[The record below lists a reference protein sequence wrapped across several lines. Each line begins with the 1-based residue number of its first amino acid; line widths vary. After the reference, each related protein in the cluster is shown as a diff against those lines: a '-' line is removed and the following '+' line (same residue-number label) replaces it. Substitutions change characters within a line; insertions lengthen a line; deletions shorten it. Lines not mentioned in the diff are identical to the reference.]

1 MARRSYEPAAP
12 KPYGF
17 VRVDP
22 LRDEDRE
29 HPAGHHRY
37 KDGTVSG
44 TLQGSIHVLSPV
56 HVASGTLEMQRD
68 PDVPLYKAHVRSGGQ
83 VVIPGST
90 LKGAVRSVVEA
101 ISASCVRITR
111 VRRNQLP
118 RGTAGCRSEKR
129 LCVACRMF
137 GSLGYQGQVRFTD
150 ALLRP
155 EHRTALTYMPALYAP
170 RTRAGGVYVQRGQIK
185 GRKFY
190 HHGQPATGN
199 VPVEVCPNG
208 SYLDFTLHFDNLASA
223 ELGLLLTALG
233 LGDPPLVLKLGG
245 GKPTCYGSIRV
256 NLSSLEIF
264 EDMAATYANYDVAEA
279 TASDPA
285 EHLAAAQNLIRP
297 ERLRELVD
305 LLKVDTDRHCP
316 EGNY

>member
-1 MARRSYEPAAP
+1 MARRGYEPAAP

-37 KDGTVSG
+37 KDGAVGG
-44 TLQGSIHVLSPV
+44 TLRGEIHVLSPI

-68 PDVPLYKAHVRSGGQ
+68 PDAPLYKAHVRCGER

-118 RGTAGCRSEKR
+118 RGTQGCHNEKR

-137 GSLGYQGQVRFTD
+137 GSLGYQGQIRFAD
-150 ALLRP
+150 APLRP
-155 EHRTALTYMPALYAP
+155 GHRTGLAHMPSLYAP
-170 RTRAGGVYVQRGQIK
+170 RTRAGGVYVERGQIK

-190 HHGQPATGN
+190 HHGQPAQGN
-199 VPVEVCPNG
+199 VPVEVCPTH
-208 SYLDFTLHFDNLASA
+208 SVLDFTLHFDNLASA

-233 LGDPPLVLKLGG
+233 LGAPPLTLKLGS
-245 GKPTCYGSIRV
+245 GKPACYGSIRMS
-256 NLSSLEIF
+256 LSSLEILK
-264 EDMAATYANYDVAEA
+264 DMVTAYAGYDVAEA
-279 TASDPA
+279 ISTDPTD
-285 EHLAAAQNLIRP
+285 HISAAQELIRS

-305 LLKVDTDRHCP
+305 LLKVDADRQCP